1 MRGKW
6 DSVAFGLG
14 VAVLV
19 LDTLLVEHLRHLF
32 GNIFEFL
39 RVRDDVEFFF
49 LLLGIV
55 RLGFLSLRCHG
66 ALSAYGS
73 EQSRMNPQLRQIS
86 LHCTSSMG
94 TPQMSHSSPSVCAT
108 HVRSA

>member
-1 MRGKW
+1 MAHASTMLLMSRLSKASEKASLAFATSSIISLSMRGKW

-49 LLLGIV
+49 LLLRIV

-66 ALSAYGS
+66 AFSA
-73 EQSRMNPQLRQIS
+73 
-86 LHCTSSMG
+86 
-94 TPQMSHSSPSVCAT
+94 
-108 HVRSA
+108 